1 MLCGRNA
8 ELEVLS
14 AVLSAPYAGGSA
26 ALVIRGDPGVGKT
39 ALVAHAL
46 RQVTSERPDVT
57 VLETAA
63 VSTESSLSF
72 GRLLGVL
79 RPVLDDLDALPSRQA
94 AALRSAF
101 ALGPATDPDRFA
113 VATATLGLLAVVAQR
128 GPLIVFVDDW
138 HWLDPSS
145 AQALAFAARRLGDDA
160 VAFVARVRRR
170 GRVGVSLD
178 GLTALDL
185 SGLDLAGAT
194 EMAAGAGDDVDP
206 AVL

>member
-1 MLCGRNA
+1 MLCGRKA
-8 ELEVLS
+8 ELEVVS
-14 AVLSAPYAGGSA
+14 AVLSAPAAGESA

-39 ALVAHAL
+39 ALVAHVL
-46 RQVTSERPDVT
+46 QQIVSERPDVT
-57 VLETAA
+57 LLETTA

-72 GRLLGVL
+72 GGLLGVL
-79 RPVLDDLDALPSRQA
+79 RPVLDELDALPSRQA

-160 VAFVARVRRR
+160 VAFVATVRT
-170 GRVGVSLD
+170 SE
-178 GLTALDL
+178 
-185 SGLDLAGAT
+185 GA
-194 EMAAGAGDDVDP
+194 
-206 AVL
+206 